1 MTRPDNPANAHR
13 TWRAGRFL
21 LALSSLF
28 TLTALAAVVWLG
40 VDLHAF
46 RRTAGQLQAETVPWT
61 LERQRLGRNL
71 EQLRLEGQRVLM
83 ASSPT
88 SRQDALFLV
97 HMLSAQ
103 PGMTDDPRT
112 ARLAAEVESFLQRVG
127 SPAAPA
133 DIQAWEALSSRLRLM
148 ADDLS
153 VEGGKR
159 MSRELDHLSGELDEA
174 SYKLLFNLLL
184 MAGFV
189 VVFLRIVQRYLIHPL
204 QRIQRVLSSL
214 DARLPAPGFPPGP
227 MAEIRAVE
235 DAIVRFHATLREN
248 DEVRLRLERLATT
261 DGLTGLFNRH
271 HFMGLAADEMA
282 RAARYGRPITV
293 AIADL
298 DHFKQVNDTLG
309 HAAGDHVLRTFA
321 GLLGETLGQTD
332 RVCRY
337 GGEEFAFVFPETT
350 PEEALQL
357 GERLRARLLENPLV
371 LSDGRRLEVSF
382 SMGLTDGSGCDLE
395 ESLARADLGLYQAK
409 RSGRSR
415 SVITQRPDLG

>member
-1 MTRPDNPANAHR
+1 MHR

-21 LALSSLF
+21 LAVSSLF
-28 TLTALAAVVWLG
+28 AVLALAAVVWLG

-46 RRTAGQLQAETVPWT
+46 RRAAGQLQAETVPWT

-83 ASSPT
+83 ASSPA

-97 HMLSAQ
+97 HVLSAQ
-103 PGMTDDPRT
+103 PGMADDPRT
-112 ARLAAEVESFLQRVG
+112 ASLAAEVEGFLQRIG

-159 MSRELDHLSGELDEA
+159 MSHELAHLSNEIDEA
-174 SYKLLFNLLL
+174 SYKLFFNLLL
-184 MAGFV
+184 VAGFV
-189 VVFLRIVQRYLIHPL
+189 VVFLRIVQRYLIRPL

-214 DARLPAPGFPPGP
+214 DARLPAPAFPPGP

-282 RAARYGRPITV
+282 RAARYGRPAT
-293 AIADL
+293 
-298 DHFKQVNDTLG
+298 
-309 HAAGDHVLRTFA
+309 
-321 GLLGETLGQTD
+321 
-332 RVCRY
+332 
-337 GGEEFAFVFPETT
+337 GGRSPSRSPTSTTSSRSTT
-350 PEEALQL
+350 PSAT
-357 GERLRARLLENPLV
+357 RRATTCCGPLPGC
-371 LSDGRRLEVSF
+371 SAKPCARPTGCAATAARSSPSCFPRPRRRRPCSWP
-382 SMGLTDGSGCDLE
+382 SGCAPASSTTPWCCRTGAAWRSPSAWGSPTVPAVTLR
-395 ESLARADLGLYQAK
+395 RAWPGPTWGSTRPSAAAATAASSP
-409 RSGRSR
+409 SGPTSAD
-415 SVITQRPDLG
+415 QP